1 MINAVV
7 TGNLTKDPEVK
18 TLGTTSLVTF
28 SLASQNPLQKGQE
41 RADAT
46 FVNCKLF
53 GERGQTF
60 LRFFKKGD
68 SVLVSGELI
77 ERKWEAGDRSGKS
90 LDMNCYSW
98 SFMGPKE
105 ARLPDAVPTNR
116 AEAKPVAD
124 PSSEIEDPFEI

>member
-46 FVNCKLF
+46 FVNCK
-53 GERGQTF
+53 